1 MSDIRFNRWLHQS
14 NTGGVYQDFEGNVG
28 IGTSVPQSRLHVVGD
43 AIVSG
48 SLSIGSTSAGSSNFT
63 AAGPFTITQQPFFQN
78 VQGVSTDFTVQSIY
92 NAMSIGP
99 IGINTGVTVVISTG
113 ANWVIV

>member
-14 NTGGVYQDFEGNVG
+14 NTGGVYQDFSGSVG
-28 IGTSVPQSRLHVVGD
+28 IGTSVPQAKIHVVGD
-43 AIVSG
+43 AIV
-48 SLSIGSTSAGSSNFT
+48 N
-63 AAGPFTITQQPFFQN
+63 GPFTITQQPFFQN
-78 VQGVSTDFTVQSIY
+78 VQGISTDFTVQSIY

-99 IGINTGVTVVISTG
+99 IGINTGVTVAISTG

>member
-14 NTGGVYQDFEGNVG
+14 NTGGVYQDFAGSVG
-28 IGTSVPQSRLHVVGD
+28 IGTSVPQAKIHVVGD
-43 AIVSG
+43 AIVS
-48 SLSIGSTSAGSSNFT
+48 STFT

-78 VQGVSTDFTVQSIY
+78 VQGISTDFTVQSIY

-99 IGINTGVTVVISTG
+99 IGINTGVTVAISTG